1 MNFKT
6 EKDFNGN
13 LEKKYGNSQLFI
25 KTRVAEEVS
34 FYSRDMYSKSF
45 PQRVIPYQSQ
55 HLHILLLER

>member
-25 KTRVAEEVS
+25 KTRVSEEVS
-34 FYSRDMYSKSF
+34 FYSRDLYSKSF